1 MPVILIRGMCQA
13 LRLDLGF
20 FSTKSLSQV
29 AGDRTLSIFT
39 QSKSERWNL
48 GNKCH
53 HKLWPRAFL
62 DEKMSHENLKEY
74 AEYQS
79 TNFRTALREE
89 SKKNAEKRNKVKNT
103 KTPKVPVRLGVFEIR
118 DNQFHPNLA
127 EIQKLP
133 LFMKYYSGRWF
144 APISSEK
151 IRACLVEPI
160 ESSKLFILL

>member
-1 MPVILIRGMCQA
+1 MCSNYRMPVILIRGMCQA

-39 QSKSERWNL
+39 QTKSERWNL
-48 GNKCH
+48 GS
-53 HKLWPRAFL
+53 KLYYYFWLTRFL

-89 SKKNAEKRNKVKNT
+89 SKKNAEKKNKVKNT

-133 LFMKYYSGRWF
+133 LFMKYYSGLWF
-144 APISSEK
+144 
-151 IRACLVEPI
+151 EPFF
-160 ESSKLFILL
+160 SV